1 MNNKMT
7 LKFSARSEN
16 ESFARIAVASF
27 VLSYDPSMEV
37 LCDIKTAVS
46 EAVTNA
52 VIHAYENND
61 ACEVEIECEMIEGV
75 LHMSISDKG
84 KGIKDIKKA
93 MQPMYSEGG
102 DGERSGMGF
111 TVMSVFTDSIDVVSN
126 PGQGTKVSM
135 TKRIAAV

>member
-1 MNNKMT
+1 MKNKMSF
-7 LKFSARSEN
+7 KFCALSEN

-27 VLSYDPSMEV
+27 VIGLDPSMEV

-52 VIHAYENND
+52 VIHGYENN
-61 ACEVEIECEMIEGV
+61 AECEVCIECEVENGV
-75 LHMSISDKG
+75 LYIKVSDTG

-102 DGERSGMGF
+102 GEERSGMGF
-111 TVMSVFTDSIDVVSN
+111 TVMSVFMDSVEVKSEI
-126 PGQGTKVSM
+126 GKGTQVYMS
-135 TKRIAAV
+135 KRVAAV